1 MSIGIRNVAL
11 FISLCHSHWTVS
23 FRANGKRDA
32 NEILKLY
39 RRRLKNPRAMEALR
53 SLKTH
58 SLCLVQVQKRRKL
71 IFRKPNQRE
80 RWKKE
85 LENWFRFC
93 GSWISI
99 KCLINASRRRN
110 LSWGKLAGDPACD
123 WHSRCFFLGITLKSS
138 ASLRLGVHRLPRKD
152 SKLCLN
158 HMMMM
163 TTIVL
168 RKLNLLMFPFKRS
181 TQKTPMNNK
190 TLSQVS
196 RLYCHVFSNIFAYES
211 LWRHLLSSTHAN
223 IFLQIS
229 KVSSSHKLREWVNK
243 SIRWT
248 WRDLTHHTWNES
260 EENLLISVSMS

>member
-53 SLKTH
+53 SIKTH

-99 KCLINASRRRN
+99 KCLINVSRRRN
-110 LSWGKLAGDPACD
+110 LSWGETSGR
-123 WHSRCFFLGITLKSS
+123 SR
-138 ASLRLGVHRLPRKD
+138 LRLTFQALFSWNHSEIIYVRRLPRKD